1 MKTVAVSYFAIFRD
15 QAGCDQEQ
23 VETGARSV
31 AVIGCAGR
39 FPGARSVAALF
50 AERQAVHGGL
60 VDYPAMKFAIN
71 DRLVAGDAE
80 PADGDRVLFFPPVA
94 GG

>member
-23 VETGARSV
+23 VET
-31 AVIGCAGR
+31 
-39 FPGARSVAALF
+39 GARSVAALF